1 MEKKLANIGQPSKA
15 DSGDGDGDADDDEE
29 RWSNVTQD
37 NWVRGRCKCCWQSV
51 ERCWSQQSATLLV
64 FQLLLLLLL
73 HPKPKPHLKMVVA
86 TSRTI
91 QFKLVLSLKQK
102 WSRRPSMTMTSASAS
117 TMLVSCMNTDTYP
130 LV

>member
-64 FQLLLLLLL
+64 FQLLLLL